1 MSLKNNKKVQKFV
14 NRVKGIKDKKGK
26 FGVVMN
32 EFKQGSL
39 MSSSGYQVTNERQ
52 ARAIAY
58 SMAYGKQKG
67 YKRTPLQEKRKS
79 LFSRLLGLFRKS

>member
-1 MSLKNNKKVQKFV
+1 
-14 NRVKGIKDKKGK
+14 
-26 FGVVMN
+26 
-32 EFKQGSL
+32 